1 MNRFNTKLAIVTV
14 CNRIDCGTK

>member
-14 CNRIDCGTK
+14 CNRIDSGTK